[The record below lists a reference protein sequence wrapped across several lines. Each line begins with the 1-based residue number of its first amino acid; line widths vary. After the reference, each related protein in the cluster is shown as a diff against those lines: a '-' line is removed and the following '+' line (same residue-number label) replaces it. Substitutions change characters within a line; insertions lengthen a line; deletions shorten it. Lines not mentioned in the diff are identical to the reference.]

1 MNKKI
6 PLALAF
12 CSTII
17 ALPLQADEQHVWR
30 GIAFGQSTDVNF
42 SSNVLPEKIGVNDV
56 TIAGKKLAPQDTAN
70 LQAPIT
76 IESRGGK
83 IANSHDGL
91 TFFYTE
97 LPARQNFILQA
108 TVTVDQFGPEN
119 GALPAAQEG
128 AGLLVRDIIGHPRQ
142 QPLVVGYE
150 EFPAASNMVMN
161 AIMTQ
166 DKKDRSHVK
175 LQAITREGIAQPWG
189 NAASTINRLSYK
201 ENIDLK
207 QTPDF
212 QLRLERTNEGFVT
225 SWAPVDSDKWVSQ
238 KVPHAD
244 LITQQDKDSY
254 YVGFFASR
262 NAKITVSHASLVTSP
277 ANTVA
282 SQPYVAKTWPVV
294 MQIAS
299 GAVSQSADYVLQ
311 ARASSDGNF
320 TVRQDEVTIG
330 MNKKVKAGEMFTQ
343 PATLK
348 EKSTFEIVFTPTSS
362 QKPITQSLTVER
374 SHRIEGSTLHVS
386 PEGLSDAKGTLD
398 SPLDLSTAVDLL
410 PPGGK
415 IILAAGDYP
424 QTVIPLQASGL
435 REKVKTLQADDKAVI
450 HGLLLDASYWHIKG
464 ISITD
469 KSLL

>member
-1 MNKKI
+1 
-6 PLALAF
+6 
-12 CSTII
+12 
-17 ALPLQADEQHVWR
+17 
-30 GIAFGQSTDVNF
+30 
-42 SSNVLPEKIGVNDV
+42 
-56 TIAGKKLAPQDTAN
+56 
-70 LQAPIT
+70 
-76 IESRGGK
+76 
-83 IANSHDGL
+83 
-91 TFFYTE
+91 
-97 LPARQNFILQA
+97 
-108 TVTVDQFGPEN
+108 
-119 GALPAAQEG
+119 
-128 AGLLVRDIIGHPRQ
+128 
-142 QPLVVGYE
+142 VGE
-150 EFPAASNMVMN
+150 P
-161 AIMTQ
+161 
-166 DKKDRSHVK
+166 
-175 LQAITREGIAQPWG
+175 
-189 NAASTINRLSYK
+189 
-201 ENIDLK
+201 
-207 QTPDF
+207 
-212 QLRLERTNEGFVT
+212 
-225 SWAPVDSDKWVSQ
+225 

-311 ARASSDGNF
+311 ARASSDGDF

-374 SHRIEGSTLHVS
+374 SHRVEGNTLHVS
-386 PEGLSDAKGTLD
+386 PEGQSDAKGTLD

-435 REKVKTLQADDKAVI
+435 RER
-450 HGLLLDASYWHIKG
+450 
-464 ISITD
+464 
-469 KSLL
+469 